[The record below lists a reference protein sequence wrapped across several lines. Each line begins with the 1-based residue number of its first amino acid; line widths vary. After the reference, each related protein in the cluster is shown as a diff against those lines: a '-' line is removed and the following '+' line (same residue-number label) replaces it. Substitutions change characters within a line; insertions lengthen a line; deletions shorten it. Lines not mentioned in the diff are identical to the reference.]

1 MLSVTL
7 DILHLLVSVIWLW
20 LVAVY
25 KAVMPISLQMKKDLR
40 GQVALVTGAGNG
52 IGRLLS
58 LRLASSGCKMV
69 LWDINEQG
77 NLETA
82 RKVRALGSEV
92 TAFTVD
98 LSDRDAVHATA
109 DKVLAEFDQ
118 VDILVN
124 NAGIVTGKSFLNAP
138 DSLVTK
144 TMDVNVNSHFWTV
157 KNFLPGMLER
167 NHGHIVTVASA
178 AGLFGGPILV
188 DYCASKFAA
197 VGFTESLRS
206 ELSTSGKTGVRTTLV
221 CPYVINTGMFQGAKT
236 RFPKLLDLLEP
247 ENVAQ
252 KIFEAILTNQD
263 LLLLPRALY
272 LFYYLRG
279 VLPVFVRSKIEVFM
293 GVNQAMDDFTG
304 RS

>member
-1 MLSVTL
+1 M
-7 DILHLLVSVIWLW
+7 
-20 LVAVY
+20 
-25 KAVMPISLQMKKDLR
+25 
-40 GQVALVTGAGNG
+40 
-52 IGRLLS
+52 
-58 LRLASSGCKMV
+58 
-69 LWDINEQG
+69 
-77 NLETA
+77 
-82 RKVRALGSEV
+82 
-92 TAFTVD
+92 
-98 LSDRDAVHATA
+98 
-109 DKVLAEFDQ
+109 
-118 VDILVN
+118 N

-144 TMDVNVNSHFWTV
+144 TMDVNVNSHFWAV

-206 ELSTSGKTGVRTTLV
+206 ELSISGKTGVRTTLV